1 VLNNARQLKQTVYI
15 ETTIPSYYHNQR
27 KAPDLV
33 VLSQWTRDWWD
44 NQRQDYDLV
53 SSSAVIDE
61 LRKGEHPLKEE
72 KLALMKSVRLL
83 PYADEIGRIVDVYVA
98 RKVMPNDPHG
108 DALHLAYASFYKC
121 DVLLSWNCQ
130 HIVNYQK
137 AGHIQRINGLLRLHV
152 PALLTPFELLKRRL
166 SE

>member
-1 VLNNARQLKQTVYI
+1 ML
-15 ETTIPSYYHNQR
+15 E
-27 KAPDLV
+27 
-33 VLSQWTRDWWD
+33 QWTRDWWD
-44 NQRQDYDLV
+44 NQRQDFDLV

-61 LRKGEHPLKEE
+61 LRKGEHPLKQE

-98 RKVMPNDPHG
+98 RTVMPNDPRG

-130 HIVNYQK
+130 HIVNYRK

-152 PALLTPFELLKRRL
+152 PALLTPFELLSKGL